1 MSKCAEC
8 GLNEG
13 IAPIQWQSVEE
24 TELYCEEC
32 ASNG

>member
-8 GLNEG
+8 GVNEG
-13 IAPIQWQSVEE
+13 INPVQWQSVEE

-32 ASNG
+32 VND